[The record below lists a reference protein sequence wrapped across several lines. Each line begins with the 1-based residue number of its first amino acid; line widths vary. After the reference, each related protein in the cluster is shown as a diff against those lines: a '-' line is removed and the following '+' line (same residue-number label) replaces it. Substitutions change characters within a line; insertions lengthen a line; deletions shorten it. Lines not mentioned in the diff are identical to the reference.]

1 MEPNSPPPIFP
12 ATELDGGYVVAI
24 EAGHRREMVDQ
35 MRHLDD
41 NTTSPGESAGAEQ
54 DEKPAETRTERKD
67 AAITVG
73 AQMGDKRASNAVA
86 PHFMALK
93 QSFDQFCAGP
103 YSSEVA
109 EFALVLRVDGDIW
122 HWNRGGCDR
131 MRRSK
136 KDRYITIDIYV
147 PKERWD
153 GASSIEIRRYLAAT
167 AEEALQKMLDKLRRD
182 KAPVKEAAILTDFA
196 EAKQHYLAQV
206 ETT

>member
-1 MEPNSPPPIFP
+1 M
-12 ATELDGGYVVAI
+12 AI
-24 EAGHRREMVDQ
+24 EVGHRREMLDQ
-35 MRHLDD
+35 KRYLDG
-41 NTTSPGESAGAEQ
+41 NTTSSDESAGGEQ
-54 DEKPAETRTERKD
+54 DEKPAETRTERKNP
-67 AAITVG
+67 AITVG
-73 AQMGDKRASNAVA
+73 AQMGDKRASNAVT

-93 QSFDQFCAGP
+93 QSFNQFCAGP

-122 HWNRGGCDR
+122 HWNRSGCDR
-131 MRRSK
+131 MRRSI

-153 GASSIEIRRYLAAT
+153 GVSDIEVRRYLVAT

-182 KAPVKEAAILTDFA
+182 KAPVEEDRLMTDLA
-196 EAKQHYLAQV
+196 EAKKHYLTQV

>member
-1 MEPNSPPPIFP
+1 M
-12 ATELDGGYVVAI
+12 AI
-24 EAGHRREMVDQ
+24 EAGHRREMLDQ
-35 MRHLDD
+35 KRHLDG
-41 NTTSPGESAGAEQ
+41 NTTSTDESAGDEQ
-54 DEKPAETRTERKD
+54 DEKPAETRTERID

-73 AQMGDKRASNAVA
+73 AQMGDKRASNAVT

-93 QSFDQFCAGP
+93 QSFNQFCAGP

-122 HWNRGGCDR
+122 HWNRSGCDR

-153 GASSIEIRRYLAAT
+153 GVGDIEVRRYLVAT

-182 KAPVKEAAILTDFA
+182 KAPIEADALLTDL
-196 EAKQHYLAQV
+196 AKAKKHYLAQV

>member
-1 MEPNSPPPIFP
+1 M
-12 ATELDGGYVVAI
+12 AI
-24 EAGHRREMVDQ
+24 EVGHRREMLDQ
-35 MRHLDD
+35 KRYLDG
-41 NTTSPGESAGAEQ
+41 NTTSSDESAGGEQ
-54 DEKPAETRTERKD
+54 DEKPAETRTERKSP
-67 AAITVG
+67 AITVG
-73 AQMGDKRASNAVA
+73 AQMGDKRASNAVT

-93 QSFDQFCAGP
+93 HCFNQFCAGP

-122 HWNRGGCDR
+122 HWNRSGCDR
-131 MRRSK
+131 MRRSI

-153 GASSIEIRRYLAAT
+153 GVSDIEVRRYLVAT

-182 KAPVKEAAILTDFA
+182 KAPVEEDRLMTDLA
-196 EAKQHYLAQV
+196 EAKKHYLTQV